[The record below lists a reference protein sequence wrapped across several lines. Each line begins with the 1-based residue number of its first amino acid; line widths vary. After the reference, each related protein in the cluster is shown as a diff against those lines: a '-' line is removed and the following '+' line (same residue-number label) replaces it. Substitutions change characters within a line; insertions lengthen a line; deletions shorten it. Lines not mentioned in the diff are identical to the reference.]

1 MKFSGLQKISLIDYP
16 NKVASVLFTPGC
28 NLRCGFCHNWRIV
41 TDPKPPFLQEAQAL
55 EILESR
61 KKYVDSVV
69 VTGGE
74 PTMHKE
80 LPKFLAKLKAR
91 GFMVKLDT
99 NGFYPEVLEECL
111 ASVDYVA
118 MDVKTC
124 LDKYRLLGAKD
135 TMGLMRSA
143 EILKTGKVPYE
154 FRTTTVPDIVTAE
167 DVTCIGE
174 LIKGASTHAFQQF
187 VPQDT
192 LDKRFE
198 GLKPYAA
205 ESITEFA
212 GTISCPTLGSFHP
225 RWLSPFGRC

>member
-28 NLRCGFCHNWRIV
+28 NLRCPFCHNWRIAV
-41 TDPKPPFLQEAQAL
+41 DPKPPFLQEAAAL

-61 KKYVDSVV
+61 KRYVDAVV

-80 LPKFLAKLKAR
+80 LPRFLAKLKER
-91 GFMVKLDT
+91 GFLVKLDT

-111 ASVDYVA
+111 PYVDYVA
-118 MDVKTC
+118 LDVKTC
-124 LDKYRLLGAKD
+124 LEKYRLLGAKD
-135 TMGLMRSA
+135 TVGLMRTV
-143 EILKTGKVPYE
+143 ETLKTGKVAYE
-154 FRTTTVPDIVTAE
+154 FRTTVVPEIITAE
-167 DVTCIGE
+167 DMRCVGE
-174 LIKGASTHAFQQF
+174 IVKGAKTHAFQQF

-198 GLKPYAA
+198 GLKPYAPEA
-205 ESITEFA
+205 ITAFA
-212 GTISCPTLGSFHP
+212 ATMKKYVENVLLRI
-225 RWLSPFGRC
+225 